1 MPESSTCEVAPP
13 TPASG
18 GAGGLRRLPGQLA
31 IGLLRVYQATLS
43 RLLGPRCRFHP
54 SCSQY
59 TLEAI
64 SKYGLVRGALLGA
77 RRVVRCHPFHDGGF
91 DPVP

>member
-1 MPESSTCEVAPP
+1 MPEATTIDGTQRA
-13 TPASG
+13 
-18 GAGGLRRLPGQLA
+18 LPGGVL
-31 IGLLRVYQATLS
+31 GLPARGVIALIRVYQATIS
-43 RLLGPRCRFHP
+43 KLLGSRCRFHP

-64 SKYGLVRGALLGA
+64 SKHGIVRGGWLGI
-77 RRVVRCHPFHDGGF
+77 RRIGRCHPFHDGGF